1 MSKLPAPKKPKVRY
15 LIDIPARVHLKTG
28 KIKITVDI
36 PWSKLEGRLHA
47 PVKAA
52 AKRFRR
58 KRRKAPTKSGG

>member
-36 PWSKLEGRLHA
+36 PWSKLEGGFMR
-47 PVKAA
+47 P
-52 AKRFRR
+52 
-58 KRRKAPTKSGG
+58 